1 MPRRHADD
9 QPADPAFAHRRQF
22 CRDELDMPVR
32 HERAARVQLAESA
45 RRKAREV
52 VAQQRRTVAAR
63 RVPAD
68 DRRRR
73 GQRGGSEV
81 AAAAASAASAAIWRR
96 KRATNW
102 STTSRSG
109 AVNLAG
115 SGAAAPAFCSTSF
128 IMSNS
133 ILVARKSALA
143 DLLTICVTIASRLV
157 ILRRLP
163 SIVT

>member
-1 MPRRHADD
+1 MARRHADD
-9 QPADPAFAHRRQF
+9 QSADPALAHRG
-22 CRDELDMPVR
+22 ELPGHQLEVPVR
-32 HERAARVQLAESA
+32 RKRDARVELAKSA

-52 VAQQRRTVAAR
+52 VAQQCRVLDQC
-63 RVPAD
+63 RVPGD
-68 DRRRR
+68 DRSRHR
-73 GQRGGSEV
+73 QQGGS
-81 AAAAASAASAAIWRR
+81 AAASTAAASSASAAIWRR
-96 KRATNW
+96 MRATNS

-133 ILVARKSALA
+133 ILVARTLA
-143 DLLTICVTIASRLV
+143 DLLTIWVTIASRLV